1 MFALGMNMTVIDAK
15 SCNVQVLCSS
25 ATSTSWGW
33 IGSTC
38 AVCLALSDP
47 HVGRVAP
54 KTLVDEV
61 VIQSWSWFAW
71 QKRLVLARRVARY
84 MAKVHSTQDI
94 KVN

>member
-1 MFALGMNMTVIDAK
+1 MQH
-15 SCNVQVLCSS
+15 S
-25 ATSTSWGW
+25 STSWGW

-54 KTLVDEV
+54 KALVDEV

>member
-1 MFALGMNMTVIDAK
+1 M
-15 SCNVQVLCSS
+15 
-25 ATSTSWGW
+25 
-33 IGSTC
+33 
-38 AVCLALSDP
+38 CLALSDP

-94 KVN
+94 TGLTSCGTWDLLTIHFVHRLIDLFQSSACVCVCQTFIGSLL

>member
-1 MFALGMNMTVIDAK
+1 MFALGMNMTVIAATTT
-15 SCNVQVLCSS
+15 CSS
-25 ATSTSWGW
+25 AMSTSGD
-33 IGSTC
+33 GLAQHVRC
-38 AVCLALSDP
+38 CLALGDP

-54 KTLVDEV
+54 KTLLDEV

-94 KVN
+94 TVN